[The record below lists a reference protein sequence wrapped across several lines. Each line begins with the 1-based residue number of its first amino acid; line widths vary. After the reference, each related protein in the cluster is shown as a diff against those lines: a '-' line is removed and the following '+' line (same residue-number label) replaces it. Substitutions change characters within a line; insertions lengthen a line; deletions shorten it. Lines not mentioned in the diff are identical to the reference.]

1 MRPYATTIY
10 QLFILFIGS
19 VFTMTSCEPVNEQTS
34 FNNPEPMTGFEHT
47 VTFDF
52 QGTKMVIPYGY
63 LARYTQNNATKWLS
77 DTPGQDAYSIN
88 LIEISVY
95 YKKTDQGWVLEPYNQ
110 QNKAHFIQFLR
121 DGLDSVD
128 DIVIR
133 KDACSLSTTMGERL
147 LTYGVKKMPSAY
159 PEYEA
164 YEDKRHIPENP
175 YFHEFYYIKK
185 GENPAIIT
193 HWNNRVNQAEEDN
206 YSTSV
211 GSCINGFT
219 VQYYPF
225 IREKQQLTQQ
235 ELVGY
240 HQQVEQLVQSFV
252 NNSSKK

>member
-1 MRPYATTIY
+1 
-10 QLFILFIGS
+10 
-19 VFTMTSCEPVNEQTS
+19 MTSCEPVKEQTS

-52 QGTKMVIPYGY
+52 QGIKMVIPYGY
-63 LARYTQNNATKWLS
+63 LARYTQDNATKWLS

-128 DIVIR
+128 DNNRVNQAEE
-133 KDACSLSTTMGERL
+133 DNYSTSVGSCINGFT
-147 LTYGVKKMPSAY
+147 VQPSAY

-193 HWNNRVNQAEEDN
+193 HRNNRINQTEEDN
-206 YSTSV
+206 YSTGV
-211 GSCINGFT
+211 GSCINGFP
-219 VQYYPF
+219 VRYYPF